1 MLTAQVWAPAWLRGA
16 GQPWC
21 NSICTSRYS
30 LCDSHERCFCAC
42 AGLRAC
48 VPSLT
53 QSGRFQR
60 TFTLNLNS
68 TRAVHRHPNSSG
80 TKSSAATSHGLI
92 YILIPCHAYVRR
104 NTCVPR
110 FQVNHVPKGNL
121 VVARVAC
128 RKHESPASRSAE
140 YRRRRV
146 LRAVL
151 IETSFAEFFH
161 LFSWH
166 RDKCRNKMEI
176 LENLAW
182 DKKK

>member
-1 MLTAQVWAPAWLRGA
+1 MKCSFFFHIGPFFSPGRGSLSAAGHARGPRVLTAQVWAPAWLRGA

-110 FQVNHVPKGNL
+110 FQVNHVPKGSL
-121 VVARVAC
+121 V
-128 RKHESPASRSAE
+128 
-140 YRRRRV
+140 RRNIFNYVPKYNDRYTF
-146 LRAVL
+146 
-151 IETSFAEFFH
+151 I
-161 LFSWH
+161 FSTNGQYISGH
-166 RDKCRNKMEI
+166 TGTF
-176 LENLAW
+176 
-182 DKKK
+182 

>member
-30 LCDSHERCFCAC
+30 LCDSHERGFCAC

-110 FQVNHVPKGNL
+110 FQVNHVPKGSL
-121 VVARVAC
+121 V
-128 RKHESPASRSAE
+128 
-140 YRRRRV
+140 RRNIFNYVPKYNDRY
-146 LRAVL
+146 
-151 IETSFAEFFH
+151 TF
-161 LFSWH
+161 
-166 RDKCRNKMEI
+166 I
-176 LENLAW
+176 LSTNGQYISGHTGTF
-182 DKKK
+182 